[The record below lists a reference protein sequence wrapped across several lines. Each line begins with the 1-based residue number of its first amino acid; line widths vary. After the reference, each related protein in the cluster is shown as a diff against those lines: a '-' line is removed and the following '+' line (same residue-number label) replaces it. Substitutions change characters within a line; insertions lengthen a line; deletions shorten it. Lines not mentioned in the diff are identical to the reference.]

1 MSIGAEFDP
10 QRLYDEAR
18 RVYAKIN
25 PPVRKEGGCLYWSL
39 ATVIAAKNLGLEK
52 IGYEFQVQAGTAS
65 FIRIRQ
71 EDDDGVI
78 DNAFGYEFEDN
89 SRTAMMVALD
99 QMPEMHCWVGCAKT
113 GTLFDPTTGFLPE
126 QCRETA
132 KMAWL
137 APDPPPF
144 VCFTQ
149 KTAPWWAFYTPSM
162 KATGLAHM
170 FIGNFMAARREGR
183 A

>member
-1 MSIGAEFDP
+1 MQAFDP
-10 QRLYDEAR
+10 VRLFEETKS
-18 RVYAKIN
+18 VYAKVN
-25 PPVRKEGGCLYWSL
+25 PPVRDAGGCLYW
-39 ATVIAAKNLGLEK
+39 AMCTVLAAKNLGLERL
-52 IGYEFQVQAGTAS
+52 GYEFQIQAGTAS
-65 FIRIRQ
+65 FIRIRP
-71 EDDDGVI
+71 EHDDGVI
-78 DNAFGYEFEDN
+78 DNAFSYQFEMDEK
-89 SRTAMMVALD
+89 TAMMVAQD
-99 QMPEMHCWVGCAKT
+99 MMPEMHCWVGCPKT

-149 KTAPWWAFYTPSM
+149 ETAPGWAFYAPSM
-162 KATGLAHM
+162 EATGLAHM
-170 FIGNFMAARREGR
+170 FIRNFVSARMAGR